1 MAKDGVKRQA
11 ATQTS
16 KANSSPRLG
25 QKKASPYKR
34 YQMSQK
40 TQYAG
45 YSDGYNVGRTRRM
58 A

>member
-1 MAKDGVKRQA
+1 MAKDGVKRQPA
-11 ATQTS
+11 MQAS
-16 KANSSPRLG
+16 KVNSSPRLG

-40 TQYAG
+40 MQYG
-45 YSDGYNVGRTRRM
+45 GFSDGYNVGRTRRV